1 MNLFWRYF
9 MSNNQ
14 AIDDLKPHFWDF
26 LAYLDLSRL
35 LIKNWYPSIF
45 LLYDTELNA
54 KNQKK
59 LISHF

>member
-1 MNLFWRYF
+1 